1 MAKPLPAAEFKQR
14 YGEWAIVT
22 GASSGIGEAFAHGLA
37 ARGVRP
43 LLVARRTDELSR
55 VAADIA
61 AQYGIEAGIF
71 PADLADPGFVRGLE
85 AACAGRDIGLVISNA
100 AYNPAGGFLDLPLAD
115 KLRMLDVNCRAGLL
129 LAEAFFP
136 RLAAR
141 PQSGFMLVGSVEG
154 FAGSP
159 YSAVYSATKAFTLS
173 LGEAL
178 WGEFRDQGV
187 DVLVLI
193 PGATDTPL
201 LASRQMKVRGA
212 MPARD
217 VAEIGLDN
225 LPFGPS
231 IIAGSTNRWMFRI
244 LRRLP
249 RKWSV
254 QMVAKATKPMIEKLK
269 RPTSV

>member
-1 MAKPLPAAEFKQR
+1 MAQAIPAPSFKQR

-43 LLVARRTDELSR
+43 LLVARRAEELAR
-55 VAADIA
+55 VAADIL

-71 PADLADPGFVRGLE
+71 AADLADPGFIQGLE
-85 AACAGRDIGLVISNA
+85 AACAGREIGLVIGNA

-115 KLRMLDVNCRAGLL
+115 KSRMLDVNCRAGLL
-129 LAEAFFP
+129 LAEAFLP

-159 YSAVYSATKAFTLS
+159 YSAVYAATKAFTLS

-201 LASRQMKVRGA
+201 LASRQMKVRG

-217 VAEIGLDN
+217 VAETGLDN
-225 LPFGPS
+225 LAHGPS
-231 IIAGSTNRWMFRI
+231 IIAGRMNKWMFRI

-254 QMVAKATKPMIEKLK
+254 QMVAKATKPMIDNL
-269 RPTSV
+269 RR

>member
-1 MAKPLPAAEFKQR
+1 MAKPLPAPSFKQR

-43 LLVARRTDELSR
+43 LLVARRVDELTR
-55 VAADIA
+55 VAAAINAEHGVEA
-61 AQYGIEAGIF
+61 AIF
-71 PADLADPGFVRGLE
+71 AADLADPGFIPALE
-85 AACAGRDIGLVISNA
+85 TECAGRDIGLVICNA

-129 LAEAFFP
+129 LAEAFLP

-159 YSAVYSATKAFTLS
+159 YAAVYSATKAFTLS

-178 WGEFRDQGV
+178 WGEFREQGV

-201 LASRQMKVRGA
+201 LASRQMKVKGA
-212 MPARD
+212 MSARD
-217 VAEIGLDN
+217 VAELGLN
-225 LPFGPS
+225 QLPHGPS
-231 IIAGSTNRWMFRI
+231 IIAGRANRWMFRI

-254 QMVAKATKPMIEKLK
+254 QMVGKATKPMIERLK
-269 RPTSV
+269 RQTGT